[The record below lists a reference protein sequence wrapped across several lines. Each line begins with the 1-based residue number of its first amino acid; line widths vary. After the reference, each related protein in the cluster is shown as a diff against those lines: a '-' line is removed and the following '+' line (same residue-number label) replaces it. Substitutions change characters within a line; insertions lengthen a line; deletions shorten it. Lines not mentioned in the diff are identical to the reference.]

1 MNIILSNIENNLRN
15 IPINDLYKI
24 SNNIQTSSQQLLYY
38 YPNNPNIINLNF
50 LTSLSNSNK
59 ELLLDYIMTNK
70 EIYWV
75 IREIIQNAINK
86 GSLNL
91 NELSETNINTIVE
104 STPFIESVV
113 EALSNK
119 KILIINKPN
128 GNNKIQAK
136 INGNMKNEL
145 KTIKMKPHTLLP
157 IVQNILDVNLPQN
170 GETLVYE
177 SLLHDLG
184 IVLNYNRNIFTSKT
198 NIIGQILKKFGD
210 LLNQINTRI
219 QKLIQTKS
227 QSGGNQII
235 HRLATMS
242 SSKLKT
248 IESQIGSA
256 KMHRLINRCGC
267 EKDSK
272 TITNKLN
279 RSSK

>member
-1 MNIILSNIENNLRN
+1 MNIILANIENNLRN
-15 IPINDLYKI
+15 IPIKDLYKI
-24 SNNIQTSSQQLLYY
+24 SNDIQTSSQQLLYY
-38 YPNNPNIINLNF
+38 YPGSSNIINLNF
-50 LTSLSNSNK
+50 LTTLSNSNK
-59 ELLLDYIMTNK
+59 ELLLDYIMINK

-104 STPFIESVV
+104 SIPFIESVV

-119 KILIINKPN
+119 KILIINKSN
-128 GNNKIQAK
+128 GNSNKGQAK
-136 INGNMKNEL
+136 INGKMINEL

-157 IVQNILDVNLPQN
+157 IVQNILDINLPQN

-177 SLLHDLG
+177 SILYDLG
-184 IVLNYNRNIFTSKT
+184 VVLNYNRNIFSSKN
-198 NIIGQILKKFGD
+198 NIIKDILKKFGD

-227 QSGGNQII
+227 QTGGNQII
-235 HRLATMS
+235 HRLAKMS

-256 KMHRLINRCGC
+256 KMRRLINKCGC
-267 EKDSK
+267 EKDSQ
-272 TITNKLN
+272 TITNKLY
-279 RSSK
+279 RFK